1 MGWQDD
7 PVVSQSAADPLDF
20 SNRYNTKL
28 NPQQEQAFQAWAQKQ
43 GPRGS
48 SYDYDMRGAFASGA
62 TQSANGHFPD
72 TFKKPNH
79 PTFSDQSQYSGVDGN
94 EGGKWAKQS
103 DGSWSFTPSA
113 SSLKM
118 HDAGDLQTYFQKVE
132 PGNKLIL
139 PSQPDQ
145 SSVGAGSWKD
155 DPVVTSQALAAPEP
169 PTDIGRQVALG
180 GRAVGEGVG
189 GTLLSAIDQNPVNI
203 VSQALTG
210 KTPQQLS
217 ISAVNHYLG
226 AHLPQMPSYSE
237 LLSKALTY
245 LGAPTPETS
254 GEQLG
259 SAAIRGASGALTLGG
274 LGGVATVPNAIRAGV
289 SGATGATASEYAR
302 QQGAGPVGQFVA
314 GLAGGFAPT
323 AIEEAARGGANL
335 VANIARPLTRAGQ
348 EQIAGQV
355 LARQA
360 TNPQAAV
367 ANLETAQPIVPGSA
381 RTAGE
386 ASQDLGL
393 MALEKGVRGRS
404 TADFGQRISEQNA
417 ARQAELGSVAGTPAD
432 MAAAKV
438 ARDAQTAPMREQ
450 ALGSGVADPAPIHA
464 TIDSILSSPVG
475 KRETVSKAL
484 EWAKGLIGD
493 ETNPASLYE
502 IRKDLQL
509 AQQGK
514 LQPSSA
520 NAPNASTL
528 ATARGQLG
536 QVVSSLDD
544 SIEAAAPG
552 FKAYLQRYRDLSQP
566 IDQMKVIQEIQR
578 RAQLTSADVTTG
590 QNFIGNANF
599 SRALDAAIQKN
610 GAKLTADQIERLNA
624 IRTDLQMG
632 QAINSPLIKVPGSDT
647 FQNLSIAQA
656 IGAGAGGAHP
666 IIRVLTKPLSWI
678 YKFSG
683 SDEGIN
689 EVLTRAML
697 DPKLSAA
704 MLKRATPAS
713 VGAFSARLRAATI
726 GASAGMN
733 TTNLRAPL
741 SQPPP

>member
-7 PVVSQSAADPLDF
+7 PVV
-20 SNRYNTKL
+20 
-28 NPQQEQAFQAWAQKQ
+28 AQ
-43 GPRGS
+43 
-48 SYDYDMRGAFASGA
+48 
-62 TQSANGHFPD
+62 
-72 TFKKPNH
+72 
-79 PTFSDQSQYSGVDGN
+79 
-94 EGGKWAKQS
+94 
-103 DGSWSFTPSA
+103 A
-113 SSLKM
+113 SS
-118 HDAGDLQTYFQKVE
+118 G
-132 PGNKLIL
+132 
-139 PSQPDQ
+139 
-145 SSVGAGSWKD
+145 GSWKD
-155 DPVVTSQALAAPEP
+155 DPVVQPQAVPTASEA
-169 PTDIGRQVALG
+169 PTDVGRQVALG

-189 GTLLSAIDQNPVNI
+189 GTLLSAVDQNPVNI
-203 VSQALTG
+203 ISSALTG
-210 KTPQQLS
+210 KTPQQWT

-314 GLAGGFAPT
+314 GLAGGFAP
-323 AIEEAARGGANL
+323 AAVEEAARGGANL

-355 LARQA
+355 MARQA

-393 MALEKGVRGRS
+393 MALEKGLRS
-404 TADFGQRISEQNA
+404 RSPGQFGQRISEQNT
-417 ARQAELGSVAGTPAD
+417 ARQAELSALAGTPEG

-450 ALGSGVADPAPIHA
+450 AFATGGVADPAPIHA

-566 IDQMKVIQEIQR
+566 IDQAKVLQQIQT
-578 RAQLTSADVTTG
+578 RAQLTTADVTTG
-590 QNFIGNANF
+590 ENFLGNSNF

-610 GAKLTADQIERLNA
+610 GAKLTPDQVERLNA
-624 IRTDLQMG
+624 IRTDLQYG
-632 QAINSPLIKVPGSDT
+632 QAINSPLVKAPGSDT
-647 FQNLSIAQA
+647 FANLSIAQV
-656 IGAGAGGAHP
+656 IGAAGKHP
-666 IIRVLTKPLSWI
+666 IGRALSKPLSWLL
-678 YKFSG
+678 SG
-683 SDEGIN
+683 SDDNVN
-689 EVLTRAML
+689 EILTRAML
-697 DPKLSAA
+697 DPQLAA
-704 MLKRATPAS
+704 QMLKRATPAS
-713 VGAFSARLRAATI
+713 VGTFSARLRASAYGTA
-726 GASAGMN
+726 GAIAGKPPTSAQSQ
-733 TTNLRAPL
+733 PL
-741 SQPPP
+741 SGPP